1 MVGDKTSHSERIYLF
16 SKCHTAQAAAPL
28 IRGHWEI
35 EKSMHWSFDMLMNDD
50 QHRARKDHA
59 TANVA
64 ALRRI
69 ALSIIKANPAKGS
82 NRGKF
87 KKRAGTTTSLKR
99 SFKAFQA
106 MDRNRNG
113 IPCLSEAK
121 PFLDIKQFQAVD
133 RGGDSLISKDEP
145 KFSSWGKEF
154 LCQVVDVDPITVF
167 GNFKNS

>member
-1 MVGDKTSHSERIYLF
+1 MHKPF

-35 EKSMHWSFDMLMNDD
+35 EKSMHWSFDMLMIDD

-133 RGGDSLISKDEP
+133 RGGDSLKSLCILFRPYPHLVGK
-145 KFSSWGKEF
+145 KLFSTTF
-154 LCQVVDVDPITVF
+154 CRNVVPSEQ
-167 GNFKNS
+167 NA